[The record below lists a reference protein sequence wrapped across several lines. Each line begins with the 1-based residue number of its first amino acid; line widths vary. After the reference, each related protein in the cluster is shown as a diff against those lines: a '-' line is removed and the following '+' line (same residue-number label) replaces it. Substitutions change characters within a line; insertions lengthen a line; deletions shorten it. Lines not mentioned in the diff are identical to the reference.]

1 MRQRMNIA
9 IVITIGLLIPVGTPA
24 QADEVRER
32 GVAQPAISQ
41 LRGAWKA
48 TLTPGEGGPPPFDM
62 LLLFTRD
69 GGVMQTD
76 AGLPNPLLFSPGFG
90 DWTRTGERTFSIG
103 YAQLEFDAGGAHVG
117 FFRGLLNVTLDE
129 ATNTFTGTARVRFY
143 DAAGE
148 ILFFEAEGTVGGKRL
163 AIE

>member
-1 MRQRMNIA
+1 MRRMMNA
-9 IVITIGLLIPVGTPA
+9 IVVTIGLLFLVGTPA
-24 QADEVRER
+24 RADEVRER
-32 GVAQPAISQ
+32 GVAQPVISQ

-48 TLTPGEGGPPPFDM
+48 TLKPGEGGPPPFDM

-76 AGLPNPLLFSPGFG
+76 AGPPNPLLFSPGFG

-103 YAQLEFDAGGAHVG
+103 YAQLEFDDAGTHVG
-117 FFRGLLNVTLDE
+117 LFRGLLNVTLDE
-129 ATNTFTGTARVRFY
+129 VTNTFTGTARVRFY

-148 ILFFEAEGTVGGKRL
+148 ILFFEAEGTVDGQRL
-163 AIE
+163 SIE